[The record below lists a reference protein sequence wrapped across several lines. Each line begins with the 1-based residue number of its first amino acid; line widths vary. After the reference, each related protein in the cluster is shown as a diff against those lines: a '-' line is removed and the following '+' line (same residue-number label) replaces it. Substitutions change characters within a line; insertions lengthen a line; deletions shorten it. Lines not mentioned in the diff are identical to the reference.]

1 MLTNKAKY
9 GLKAMVHLAGRAPGE
24 MSAVADIASANA
36 IPKKFLDAIL
46 VDLRNAGFVSSRK
59 GKGGG
64 YTLAKPAHRIAVGDV
79 VRALDGPLAP
89 IPCASRTHY
98 RRCDDCQDE
107 GGCAVRLMMIKT
119 RDALAAILD
128 RHSLADMR
136 ALAERR
142 GDEFAYQI

>member
-9 GLKAMVHLAGRAPGE
+9 GLKAMVHLAGRTPGE
-24 MSAVADIASANA
+24 MSAVADIAAANA
-36 IPKKFLDAIL
+36 IPKKFLDTIL
-46 VDLRNAGFVSSRK
+46 LDLRHAGFVSSRK

-64 YTLAKPAHRIAVGDV
+64 YTLAQPAHAIAVGDV

-89 IPCASRTHY
+89 IPCASRAHY

-107 GGCAVRLMMIKT
+107 DGCAVRLMMIKA
-119 RDALAAILD
+119 REALAAILD

-136 ALAERR
+136 ALVLRR
-142 GDEFAYQI
+142 GDSFAYEI

>member
-9 GLKAMVHLAGRAPGE
+9 GLKAMVHLAGRTPGE
-24 MSAVADIASANA
+24 MSAVADIAAANA

-46 VDLRNAGFVSSRK
+46 LDLRHAGFVVSRK

-64 YTLAKPAHRIAVGDV
+64 YTLAQPAHEIMIGDV

-89 IPCASRTHY
+89 IPCASRTNY
-98 RRCDDCQDE
+98 RRCDDCPDE
-107 GGCAVRLMMIKT
+107 GGCAVRLLMLKA
-119 RDALAAILD
+119 REALAAILD

-136 ALAERR
+136 ALAEQR
-142 GDEFAYQI
+142 GDEFSYEI